1 MNFTKTLV
9 AAALLAGAASAN
21 AANLAVSDRGNINY
35 QNQLFIQVYNPD
47 FVNADGSLGAT
58 YNTGLGIAFSQFRTE
73 QGFNSENGFDFQGA
87 FSLFN
92 TAAFATAIGSGINL
106 GLDPLFQTIVGTGS
120 NIIYQIGGA
129 TTGFLNSDPISGQIE
144 TLVTGAGTVEQN
156 SDVTADF
163 TGEALSLIDRGNA
176 IVREQRRLGN
186 VASYIIADQ
195 PFDPLNPQ
203 GQYNDPTSGSLAD
216 VFGGIANLA
225 GNVGLGLDTN
235 VFFTSQEIV
244 RDQDGNPVGV
254 STTDNT
260 IFNVGDFN
268 LSAAGLLTFTPAGVS
283 QVPLPAAVWMFGAG
297 LMGVLRLTRR
307 KAA

>member
-35 QNQLFIQVYNPD
+35 QNELYIQVYNPD

-73 QGFNSENGFDFQGA
+73 QGFNSDNGFDFQGA

-92 TAAFATAIGSGINL
+92 TAAFVQAIGSGINL

-120 NIIYQIGGA
+120 NIIYQIGSA
-129 TTGFLNSDPISGQIE
+129 TIGSLNSDLNTINLE
-144 TLVTGAGTVEQN
+144 TLVTGAGTIQQN

-163 TGEALSLIDRGNA
+163 TAQALSLIDRGNE

-203 GQYNDPTSGSLAD
+203 GQYNNPSSGNPSDL
-216 VFGGIANLA
+216 FGSASTLA

-235 VFFTSQEIV
+235 VFFTSQEIL
-244 RDQDGNPVGV
+244 RDPDGNPTGI

-260 IFNVGDFN
+260 IFNVGALN
-268 LSAAGLLTFTPAGVS
+268 LSAAGVLTFTPAGVS
-283 QVPLPAAVWMFGAG
+283 EVPLPAAVWMFGAG

>member
-9 AAALLAGAASAN
+9 AAALLVGATSAN
-21 AANLAVSDRGNINY
+21 AANLAVSDRGNILG
-35 QNQLFIQVYNPD
+35 QNQIWLQVYNPD

-73 QGFNSENGFDFQGA
+73 LGFSFENEGFENFQGA
-87 FSLFN
+87 FTNFN
-92 TAAFATAIGSGINL
+92 TAAFAQAIGSGINL

-129 TTGFLNSDPISGQIE
+129 SAGFANSDINI
-144 TLVTGAGTVEQN
+144 LVTGAGTVVQN

-163 TGEALSLIDRGNA
+163 TAQANFLIDRGSD
-176 IVREQRRLGN
+176 IRREQNALGGA
-186 VASYIIADQ
+186 ASYIIADQ
-195 PFDPLNPQ
+195 PFDPINPR
-203 GQYNDPTSGSLAD
+203 GQYINPITGSPSDIFTTA
-216 VFGGIANLA
+216 ATLA
-225 GNVGLGLDTN
+225 GNVALGLDTN
-235 VFFTSQEIV
+235 VFFTSQQIV
-244 RDQDGNPVGV
+244 RDEDGNILGV

-268 LSAAGLLTFTPAGVS
+268 LSAAGVLTFTPAGGVS
-283 QVPLPAAVWMFGAG
+283 EVPLPAAVWMFGAG